1 MRAKLPQYMETEL
14 NLFDYYTFISN
25 KQVLISYKGPITDII
40 MAELSRDI
48 RDKFA
53 DNPRASRK
61 LFAIFMELAQ
71 NILYYSAEKKT
82 IGTREESVGTIL
94 ITEASEHYT
103 FACGNLVDNAYI
115 QDLAESCD
123 LINSMDRE
131 ALREYKREKRSGP
144 SHERSKGAGIGL
156 IHVALT
162 SENPLSVQY
171 KQVNDEATFFALSVK
186 VHKKT
191 IE

>member
-1 MRAKLPQYMETEL
+1 METEL
-14 NLFDYYTFISN
+14 NLFDYYTFTSN
-25 KQVLISYKGPITDII
+25 KQVLISYKGPVTDII

-82 IGTREESVGTIL
+82 FGEREDGIGTIL

-103 FACGNLVDNAYI
+103 FACGNLVENSYI
-115 QDLAESCD
+115 HELVESCD

-144 SHERSKGAGIGL
+144 ANERSKGAGIGL

-162 SENPLSVQY
+162 SENPLRVQY
-171 KQVNDEATFFALSVK
+171 RQTDDNFTFFSISVR
-186 VHKKT
+186 VHK
-191 IE
+191 

>member
-1 MRAKLPQYMETEL
+1 METEL
-14 NLFDYYTFISN
+14 SLFDYYTFASN
-25 KQVLISYKGPITDII
+25 KQVLIWYKGPITDVI

-71 NILYYSAEKKT
+71 NILYYSVEKKF
-82 IGTREESVGTIL
+82 IGDREDSIGTIL
-94 ITEASEHYT
+94 ITEANEHYT
-103 FACGNLVDNAYI
+103 FACGNLVDNKYI
-115 QDLAESCD
+115 QELADGCD

-131 ALREYKREKRSGP
+131 ALREYKRERRSGP
-144 SHERSKGAGIGL
+144 SQERSKGAGIGL

-162 SENPLSVQY
+162 SENPLHVEY
-171 KQVNDEATFFALSVK
+171 KQVDENSTFFSISVR
-186 VHKKT
+186 VHK
-191 IE
+191 

>member
-1 MRAKLPQYMETEL
+1 VPVNPQCMETEL
-14 NLFDYYTFISN
+14 NLFDYYTFTSN

-71 NILYYSAEKKT
+71 NILYYSAEKK
-82 IGTREESVGTIL
+82 IISGRQDSIGTIL
-94 ITEASEHYT
+94 ITEANEHYT
-103 FACGNLVDNAYI
+103 FACGNLVENSYI
-115 QDLAESCD
+115 QELVESCE
-123 LINSMDRE
+123 LINSMDRD

-144 SHERSKGAGIGL
+144 AHERSKGAGIGL

-162 SENPLSVQY
+162 SENPLRVQY
-171 KQVNDEATFFALSVK
+171 TQVNETSTFFSLSVR
-186 VHKKT
+186 VHK
-191 IE
+191 